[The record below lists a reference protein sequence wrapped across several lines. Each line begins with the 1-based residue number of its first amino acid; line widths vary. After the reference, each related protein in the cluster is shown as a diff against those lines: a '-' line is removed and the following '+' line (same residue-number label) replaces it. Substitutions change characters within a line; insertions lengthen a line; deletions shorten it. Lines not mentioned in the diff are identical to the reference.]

1 MLFAMSTSDNLF
13 YGFLLF
19 SFLCWYGMR
28 KFKQLDSG
36 GVITTT
42 ARNKLLSTITRWL
55 K

>member
-1 MLFAMSTSDNLF
+1 MLFAMSMSDNLF

-36 GVITTT
+36 GEVKKA
-42 ARNKLLSTITRWL
+42 ARDKLLSTLTRWL